1 MCGDVRGTVVEV
13 HAVTVKLTDDRG
25 STAHVAHNRFY
36 KYRGK
41 SADWMARQLGA

>member
-25 STAHVAHNRFY
+25 STAHVAHNRFIAEPLRID
-36 KYRGK
+36 RGPA
-41 SADWMARQLGA
+41 S